1 MKIVIIG
8 LDIHSGEE
16 MFKSEFDDVNEATRY
31 IKSVLSD
38 IIASE
43 TLIGEIVIQV
53 KRR

>member
-16 MFKSEFDDVNEATRY
+16 MFKSEFDNINEATRY
-31 IKSVLSD
+31 IKALLTDVAS
-38 IIASE
+38 SE